1 MKIPYRHRD
10 GSESKE
16 KGRLS
21 ERERESMRELVEKK
35 VGYEFT
41 KIEGERENKTPRRKR
56 KI

>member
-21 ERERESMRELVEKK
+21 ERERESMRELVE
-35 VGYEFT
+35 
-41 KIEGERENKTPRRKR
+41 ERGL
-56 KI
+56 